1 MRATFRQN
9 SQVALF
15 DNPAPLH
22 DPGGRTMIPLP
33 PGVRGGWVISPDERY
48 RYELFRVWD
57 RSLPVLMLVGMNP
70 STASPNFDDN
80 TLFKGR
86 RYAVSWGFGS
96 LLMGNAFSFRATDH
110 KRLMKV
116 LDPVGPEND
125 KHLVAMAER
134 ADLILLAYGSPHRS
148 LRYRGLQ
155 VGRMLAEQHAHKL
168 HVLELS
174 KDGVPKHPLYLKGS
188 LKPVP
193 WCPE

>member
-110 KRLMKV
+110 KRLM
-116 LDPVGPEND
+116 
-125 KHLVAMAER
+125 
-134 ADLILLAYGSPHRS
+134 
-148 LRYRGLQ
+148 
-155 VGRMLAEQHAHKL
+155 
-168 HVLELS
+168 
-174 KDGVPKHPLYLKGS
+174 
-188 LKPVP
+188 
-193 WCPE
+193 